1 MGYLIVPL
9 IFGIMSVPDP
19 TLTPARLAD
28 FARLH
33 KALGQEVYVTDANGQ
48 ERRLKLVDA
57 DDLEVTFS
65 TGAQSI
71 VMHRDAVFTIDRAR
85 DSTLDGTVKGAA
97 IGLVMGLLV
106 ASELPES
113 QGTIVAS
120 AVISY
125 GAVGFMLD
133 RANTSRQ
140 PLYRARPIPSGGSTP
155 PPAPVRP
162 LVRIRW

>member
-28 FARLH
+28 FARLQR
-33 KALGQEVYVTDANGQ
+33 ALAAGGLRHRCERT

-71 VMHRDAVFTIDRAR
+71 VMQRDAVVYSRSRAR
-85 DSTLDGTVKGAA
+85 LTLDGTLKGAA
-97 IGLVMGLLV
+97 IGLIMGLPLLGATRV
-106 ASELPES
+106 PRNHRSERRYLHGRS
-113 QGTIVAS
+113 VTC
-120 AVISY
+120 
-125 GAVGFMLD
+125 
-133 RANTSRQ
+133 
-140 PLYRARPIPSGGSTP
+140 
-155 PPAPVRP
+155 
-162 LVRIRW
+162 